1 MNFWILVAGVSLS
14 VYALIFLS
22 TLFLI
27 RVLRPLVLQRLPG
40 RTPKAVANRL
50 LALRTFPFF
59 FALAASA
66 GLTLP
71 AFLGFEPRSTGES
84 LGPRLWILSL
94 LGFIAIGIK
103 FLRALRILWNTAAM
117 ERHWLKNSTQLA
129 GCAGVPVYCVDETSP
144 LLVAAGIFRPRIF
157 VSREVKRLLSDE
169 EFSAALAHELA
180 HVRLFDNL
188 KQLALKVV
196 GAPRWLA
203 GSETYP
209 GAWTNASE
217 AVADDAAL
225 RSGASALELASA
237 LLRVA
242 RLKGSIAPAAPI
254 AVSHLLPDLPDSCL
268 KARIERLEAWIES
281 PPQILTP
288 GSTSHFGRALCIA
301 VPIIIYA
308 ASLSVLLPLIHDG
321 LELLVR

>member
-225 RSGASALELASA
+225 RSGASALELASEGKYRA
-237 LLRVA
+237 RCAHCCESSPSRPA
-242 RLKGSIAPAAPI
+242 RLMPQGKDRTAGGMDRKSAAD
-254 AVSHLLPDLPDSCL
+254 SHSWLDFPFRPSSLHRC
-268 KARIERLEAWIES
+268 AN
-281 PPQILTP
+281 
-288 GSTSHFGRALCIA
+288 HHLCGK
-301 VPIIIYA
+301 P
-308 ASLSVLLPLIHDG
+308 
-321 LELLVR
+321 